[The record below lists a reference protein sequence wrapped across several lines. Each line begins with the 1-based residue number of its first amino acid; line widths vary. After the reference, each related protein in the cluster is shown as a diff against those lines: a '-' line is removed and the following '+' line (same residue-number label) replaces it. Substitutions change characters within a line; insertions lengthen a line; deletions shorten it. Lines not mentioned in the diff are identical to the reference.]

1 MLKYVNSDP
10 FAKLIFF
17 YVSKDWTHKQTV
29 CVFYIYVYYIMSRR
43 CRPMKIF
50 LKPAADLY
58 YDAILKLNAH
68 VLMIEALKAGS
79 VGGIFFILRSLT
91 LAKKRKPFFFALKIQ
106 RLVWETLIH
115 H

>member
-1 MLKYVNSDP
+1 
-10 FAKLIFF
+10 
-17 YVSKDWTHKQTV
+17 
-29 CVFYIYVYYIMSRR
+29 
-43 CRPMKIF
+43 MKIF

-91 LAKKRKPFFFALKIQ
+91 LAKKRRPIFFRTENPTVSVRDFNSSLAK
-106 RLVWETLIH
+106 RNRAIH
-115 H
+115 KYF

>member
-1 MLKYVNSDP
+1 
-10 FAKLIFF
+10 
-17 YVSKDWTHKQTV
+17 
-29 CVFYIYVYYIMSRR
+29 
-43 CRPMKIF
+43 MKIF